1 MKDFTSKDFEQ
12 LQKEFGQL
20 LNTFEMTKEM
30 FPNAKNERA
39 LELAKSIQKNLH
51 LIKPSEGK

>member
-1 MKDFTSKDFEQ
+1 MKDFTVKDFEQ

-20 LNTFEMTKEM
+20 LNTIDMTKEM
-30 FPNAKNERA
+30 FPSVKNERA
-39 LELAKSIQKNLH
+39 LQLAKEIQKNLH

>member
-1 MKDFTSKDFEQ
+1 MKEFTNKDFEQ

-20 LNTFEMTKEM
+20 LNTYEMAQGL

-51 LIKPSEGK
+51 FIKPEGGK